1 MGSIRGVLAL
11 PAKESDGKDVRVT
24 QIRHNERILD
34 DLPSA
39 CGMDYNVTLRLGL
52 PTSPHPCFPFFFLS
66 ESPTTCFWTMGRSP
80 TPSSGCWVDILCSD
94 GSPICFECFSISTS
108 TSYRIETIVNL
119 FFFWL
124 LASFSAL

>member
-52 PTSPHPCFPFFFLS
+52 PTSPHPCFPFFSFRNHPPRVFGQWVEVQRLAVAVGWIFYVPMVLPFVLS
-66 ESPTTCFWTMGRSP
+66 VSPYQLPPP
-80 TPSSGCWVDILCSD
+80 T
-94 GSPICFECFSISTS
+94 GS
-108 TSYRIETIVNL
+108 R
-119 FFFWL
+119 L
-124 LASFSAL
+124 L